1 MRRGVSNAGAWVAVA
16 AEVAAMLLLPNAA
29 LGDGPEVG
37 RFPYGELALL
47 GAAEAAPRVRVVA
60 AVDAA
65 VRLRPGLDW
74 PAVGEAAKGE
84 ELAASG
90 ITPGLDP
97 WLRVTL
103 PSGPGGWIRAADVEG
118 VDASASQLVLRSAPA
133 LLAGPAG
140 ECASLHAWPGGAATG
155 NLCAYHRPLA
165 VAGRSPDSR
174 WIALS
179 YARWPHEVVWGLADQ
194 LDLSASDIAASNLPV
209 FVGHGTTLVPVVGA
223 SADGQ
228 AAVLPEAVDWAWT
241 PDNQV
246 VGVGERAIW
255 RYDPLERTT
264 ETYPRPAGAATLA
277 PDGEHA
283 AVASCSNVWAECGK
297 ARRAP
302 FDIVMVPTDG
312 GSWKRVRDAYNLL
325 VGWKFGT
332 PYAVGEWS
340 PDGRALLTWRA
351 PDLPGSKWPGFAVEY
366 SVIDVGGERYP
377 MPRFGLEPKQYWIWL
392 EDGTLLMR
400 AWFRSAQL
408 YAATWDGVPLR
419 ELELPDAL
427 SGLRWFKTDN
437 GHPWA
442 TLKAAVRSDEGGW
455 RLFNLET
462 GAAPP
467 LQISESAAMFAE
479 PSAGRRFAY
488 RIGAD
493 ENRAL
498 LLFDGTTGAAA
509 RLSVPENVG
518 DIGGGFHFA
527 PSGQRLALRALRG
540 GSRDDVRVYVV
551 EFASGEWIETD
562 LRIETEEWNPEFG
575 DGYVCGGRTNWSP
588 NGERFTVELREYYE
602 RRGEE
607 WYRRDGLAG
616 FASGDVG
623 SQIRIYD
630 RAGNFARSFR
640 TLGGGSLNSVME
652 AKWSPDGRW
661 LAVGGRTPSPVECS
675 LGH

>member
-1 MRRGVSNAGAWVAVA
+1 MRRGVSNVGAWVAVA
-16 AEVAAMLLLPNAA
+16 AAVAAMLLLPNAA
-29 LGDGPEVG
+29 SGDGPTP
-37 RFPYGELALL
+37 FPYGELAAL

-74 PAVGEAAKGE
+74 PVIGEAAKGE
-84 ELAASG
+84 GLAAAG

-103 PSGPGGWIRAADVEG
+103 PSGPGGWVRAADMEG
-118 VDASASQLVLRSAPA
+118 VDASAPQVVLRSAPA
-133 LLAGPAG
+133 LLAVPAG
-140 ECASLHAWPGGAATG
+140 ECAALHAWPGGAATG
-155 NLCAYHRPLA
+155 NLCAYHRSLA

-194 LDLSASDIAASNLPV
+194 LDLSASDIAAPDLPV
-209 FVGHGTTLVPVVGA
+209 FVGHGTTLVPTGA

-297 ARRAP
+297 ARQAP

-312 GSWKRVRDAYNLL
+312 GGWKRVRDAYNLL

-351 PDLPGSKWPGFAVEY
+351 PDVPGSEWPGFAVEY
-366 SVIDVGGERYP
+366 SVIEVGGAHYP
-377 MPRFGLEPKQYWIWL
+377 MPRFGLEPRQYWVWI

-400 AWFRSAQL
+400 AWRQDAQRHVATL
-408 YAATWDGVPLR
+408 YAATSDGAPLR
-419 ELELPDAL
+419 ELELPDTL
-427 SGLRWFKTDN
+427 SGLRWFKTGK

-442 TLKAAVRSDEGGW
+442 MLKAAVGSDAGGW
-455 RLFNLET
+455 RLFDLET
-462 GAAPP
+462 GATAP

-479 PSAGRRFAY
+479 PSGGRRFAY
-488 RIGAD
+488 RIGVD

-518 DIGGGFHFA
+518 DIGGEFHFA
-527 PSGQRLALRALRG
+527 PSGQRLALRG

-551 EFASGEWIETD
+551 EFASGEWIEID
-562 LRIETEEWNPEFG
+562 LRIETDEWSPESE

-588 NGERFTVELREYYE
+588 DGEYFTVELREYYE

-607 WYRRDGLAG
+607 SYRRDGLAG
-616 FASGDVG
+616 FTSEDVG

-630 RAGNFARSFR
+630 RAGNFVRSFR

-661 LAVGGRTPSPVECS
+661 LAVGGRTPSPLECGP
-675 LGH
+675 GH